1 MPKQSVTLARTAP
14 EYRDD
19 LEDSENIYGKIIKH
33 VNDLVQ
39 ALSQETQDS
48 KLSQEQNAAKT
59 HLEEIEKKIQ
69 KSVEQL
75 RKNAEWKVFTLAFYG
90 ETNAGKSTLI
100 ETLRILLRERSKME
114 QQQRFRALQQDLNLS
129 ESHLQALEQQIE
141 AYKSRLDEIDN
152 ELAEALRQYD
162 NQEASLAERMANLQL
177 SIDVQKASTG
187 WLQRILH
194 WFRKLPEERELQEVQ
209 ADAARFQVERK
220 AAEDRARDQKAEV
233 QRSLETSRTQLQ
245 TTFNELP
252 RLEALQD
259 GRIIGDGRS
268 DFTREAQ
275 EYVFEAKGQTFQI
288 LDVPGIEGDEA
299 KVSEQIAKAVQ
310 RAHVVFYVTSK
321 AAPPQTGDAGR
332 PGTLEKIRVHLRD
345 QTEVRT
351 LFNKRITNPNQLYK
365 VEPIN
370 DDERSSLR
378 DLDEKMRTQLGG
390 HYQGT
395 TIISALPA
403 FLAAADCLT
412 PRSNHANGRQKFLNA
427 QSREQILER
436 SSLEAFCQHLTE
448 DLIANHKEKI
458 RQANWNKIGMVL
470 SDTCNAV
477 DSLLREKFLPLTA
490 NLKHEV
496 NNSSQQLEKA
506 LDTLK
511 SRLNNRKENSIER
524 FKNDVRKSVYRRID
538 ENISNDNFK
547 KTLDESIKHHQLTMG
562 LILSE
567 KFDNEI
573 SLFREQ
579 CKDVFDRFQQHVNDI
594 KDGYD
599 NLYKYNQ
606 DNFELRI
613 NIDNGIS
620 YKGIFGAIGAFLI
633 GAAFAP
639 TSGGAS
645 VAAAWS
651 LCGSFVIAMWK
662 SIKGFFSS
670 KYKMSQQRQATDDNL
685 DGLCEEFRKSLALSL
700 KESIK
705 FIEDNVQKIC
715 TGLEETVQQTE
726 QICESLN
733 AARQKLSILST
744 SLRDRGTH

>member
-100 ETLRILLRERSKME
+100 ETLRILLGERSKME
-114 QQQRFRALQQDLNLS
+114 QQERFRALQQDLNLS
-129 ESHLQALEQQIE
+129 ESHLQSLEQQIE
-141 AYKSRLDEIDN
+141 AYKGRLNEIDN

-162 NQEASLAERMANLQL
+162 AQEASLAERMIDLQQ
-177 SIDVQKASTG
+177 SIYAQKASAG
-187 WLQRILH
+187 WFQRILH
-194 WFRKLPEERELQEVQ
+194 WFRKLPEEYELQEVQ
-209 ADAARFQVERK
+209 ADAARFPVQRQ
-220 AAEDRARDQKAEV
+220 AAEDQARDQKAEV
-233 QRSLETSRTQLQ
+233 QRNLETSQTQLQ
-245 TTFNELP
+245 TTVNELP

-370 DDERSSLR
+370 DDERGSLR
-378 DLDEKMRTQLGG
+378 DLDEKMRTQLGE

-436 SSLEAFCQHLTE
+436 SNLEAFRQHLTE

-477 DSLLREKFLPLTA
+477 ESLRLEKFLPLTA
-490 NLKHEV
+490 DLKHEV
-496 NNSSQQLEKA
+496 NNSSQQLKMA

-511 SRLNNRKENSIER
+511 NSLKNRSEQAIER
-524 FKNDVRKSVYRRID
+524 FKNSVRKSVYNEI
-538 ENISNDNFK
+538 EKNINNNDFK
-547 KTLDESIKHHQLTMG
+547 NILEESMEHHQLYMEST
-562 LILSE
+562 LSE
-567 KFDNEI
+567 KFDDEI
-573 SLFREQ
+573 YFFREE
-579 CKDVFDRFQQHVNDI
+579 CKGVFDRFQQHVNDL
-594 KDGYD
+594 KNGYD
-599 NLYKYNQ
+599 NIYKIHQ
-606 DNFELRI
+606 DNFELNI
-613 NIDNGIS
+613 KIDNGIS
-620 YKGIFGAIGAFLI
+620 YKGIFGAIGAFFI
-633 GAAFAP
+633 GAALAP

-670 KYKMSQQRQATDDNL
+670 KYKMSQQKQSTDENL
-685 DGLCEEFRKSLALSL
+685 DSVCEEFRKSLELSL
-700 KESIK
+700 KESIDL
-705 FIEDNVQKIC
+705 IEDNVQRIC
-715 TGLEETVQQTE
+715 AGLEETVQQTE

-744 SLRDRGTH
+744 SLKNQGTH